1 MIIAADIGGPLGNRA
16 NTFPKPRVL
25 WWGRFGNYGPDY
37 PRNRTLMD
45 SFERLGWEVVSFQPK
60 LSALADLEA
69 SLRGLKDIS
78 LVWVPCFRQRDVAA
92 ASRWARRHG
101 VPLVF
106 DPLIS
111 AFDKQV
117 SERRKFAPDSR
128 KGQRLLAWERRRFSM
143 ADRLVADTHEHAAYF
158 ADQYHYSLERI
169 CVLPV
174 GAEEALFKPQPKTT
188 NDVPEALFFGTFIG
202 LQGATFIAEAI
213 ALYSGPLCRLTF
225 LGAGPDRQACEAIA
239 ARASNPLVQVTFE
252 DWVPITELGVR
263 IGASDLCLGVFGV
276 GEKTNRV
283 IPNKVYQALACDRPV
298 ITIKADAYPDEL
310 QDSSC
315 GLLWVP
321 PGDPQAIASSLAQ
334 AFSSEPVAG
343 VSARVA
349 NGTYQAHFS
358 NQKIRE
364 ELASLLGQL
373 T

>member
-1 MIIAADIGGPLGNRA
+1 MENRA
-16 NTFPKPRVL
+16 DTFPKPRVL

-37 PRNRTLMD
+37 PRNRTVID
-45 SFERLGWEVVSFQPK
+45 SLERLGWEVVSFQPK
-60 LSALADLEA
+60 LSVLADLEA
-69 SLRGLKDIS
+69 NLRGLKDIS
-78 LVWVPCFRQRDVAA
+78 LVWVPCFRQRDVVA

-101 VPLVF
+101 IPLVF

-117 SERRKFAPDSR
+117 YERGKFAADSR
-128 KGQRLLAWERRRFSM
+128 EGQRLLAWERRRFAM
-143 ADRLVADTHEHAAYF
+143 ADRLIADTHEHAAYF
-158 ADQYHYSLERI
+158 AKQHDYPLERI

-174 GAEEALFKPQPKTT
+174 GAEEALFKPQPKAT

-239 ARASNPLVQVTFE
+239 ARACNPSVQVAFE
-252 DWVPITELGVR
+252 DWVPINELGAR
-263 IGASDLCLGVFGV
+263 IGASDLCFGVFGV

-298 ITIKADAYPDEL
+298 ITIKADAYPHKL
-310 QDSSC
+310 QGSSC

-343 VSARVA
+343 VGAGIA
-349 NGTYQAHFS
+349 YETYQAYFS

-373 T
+373 S

>member
-1 MIIAADIGGPLGNRA
+1 MIIAADIGGPLDYRA
-16 NTFPKPRVL
+16 NIFSKPRVL

-60 LSALADLEA
+60 LSASAHLEA
-69 SLRGLKDIS
+69 SLRGPRDIS

-101 VPLVF
+101 LSLVF

-117 SERRKFAPDSR
+117 FERGKFAADSR
-128 KGQRLLAWERRRFSM
+128 RGQRLLAWERSRFAM
-143 ADRLVADTHEHAAYF
+143 ADRLIADTKEHAAYF
-158 ADQYHYSLERI
+158 AEQHHYPLERI

-174 GAEEALFKPQPKTT
+174 GAEEALFKPEPKTT

-213 ALYSGPLCRLTF
+213 ALYSGPLCRITF
-225 LGAGPDRQACEAIA
+225 LGAGPDRQACEAVA
-239 ARASNPLVQVTFE
+239 ARASNPSVQVTFE
-252 DWVPITELGVR
+252 DWMPITELGAR

-310 QDSSC
+310 HRSSC

-334 AFSSEPVAG
+334 AFSSQPVAG
-343 VSARVA
+343 VGAGVA
-349 NGTYQAHFS
+349 NRTYQAHFS
-358 NQKIRE
+358 NQRIRE

-373 T
+373 S

>member
-1 MIIAADIGGPLGNRA
+1 
-16 NTFPKPRVL
+16 
-25 WWGRFGNYGPDY
+25 
-37 PRNRTLMD
+37 MD

-78 LVWVPCFRQRDVAA
+78 LVWVPRPSAGC
-92 ASRWARRHG
+92 RRRLTVG
-101 VPLVF
+101 APPWGSLVF

-117 SERRKFAPDSR
+117 FERRKFAPDSR

-158 ADQYHYSLERI
+158 ADQHRYSLERI

-225 LGAGPDRQACEAIA
+225 LGAGPDRQACEAVA
-239 ARASNPLVQVTFE
+239 ARASNPSVQVTFE

-321 PGDPQAIASSLAQ
+321 RVIPRLLSSLAQ
-334 AFSSEPVAG
+334 AFSSEPV
-343 VSARVA
+343 
-349 NGTYQAHFS
+349 QA
-358 NQKIRE
+358 
-364 ELASLLGQL
+364 
-373 T
+373 